1 MDNVVPDLTREE
13 EFRSVQPLECAVTN
27 IETDVKSL
35 VPAPMREDA
44 DETVQPLDSAGTY
57 RMATMRVPAP
67 MKEEAF
73 GSVQPLECA
82 WTNVETDLKSLVPA
96 PRLELQSGRAG
107 PESDLV
113 HHLMNLAPD
122 LLSELRRGRFETTKE
137 MLEIFV
143 ELSEKFQNLKIK
155 FLKIRAKRQR
165 VHPGKGL
172 ALLRTL

>member
-1 MDNVVPDLTREE
+1 MATMRVPAPKREDADE
-13 EFRSVQPLECAVTN
+13 SEQPLECAVTN
-27 IETDVKSL
+27 IEAV
-35 VPAPMREDA
+35 
-44 DETVQPLDSAGTY
+44 
-57 RMATMRVPAP
+57 
-67 MKEEAF
+67 
-73 GSVQPLECA
+73 
-82 WTNVETDLKSLVPA
+82 LKLLVPA

-107 PESDLV
+107 PNADLV

-122 LLSELRRGRFETTKE
+122 LLSELKRGRFETTKE

>member
-1 MDNVVPDLTREE
+1 MREE
-13 EFRSVQPLECAVTN
+13 A
-27 IETDVKSL
+27 IGG
-35 VPAPMREDA
+35 A
-44 DETVQPLDSAGTY
+44 QPLDSAGTY

-67 MKEEAF
+67 MREEAF

-82 WTNVETDLKSLVPA
+82 WTNIETDVKSLVPAPTREEEFRSVQPLECAVTIIETELKLLVPA

-107 PESDLV
+107 PNADLV

-143 ELSEKFQNLKIK
+143 ELS
-155 FLKIRAKRQR
+155 
-165 VHPGKGL
+165 
-172 ALLRTL
+172 